1 MYILT
6 YMLALT
12 QETLPVFA
20 TIVAVPMGTHCPML
34 LYYVQLITL
43 PVIIKYN
50 QHSFVSDDTAP
61 KVGLLFL
68 IAYILCSASH
78 LSYL

>member
-20 TIVAVPMGTHCPML
+20 TIVAIPMGTHRLML
-34 LYYVQLITL
+34 SPDASL
-43 PVIIKYN
+43 
-50 QHSFVSDDTAP
+50 
-61 KVGLLFL
+61 
-68 IAYILCSASH
+68 LCSTNYVASDNQVQST
-78 LSYL
+78 LFCF